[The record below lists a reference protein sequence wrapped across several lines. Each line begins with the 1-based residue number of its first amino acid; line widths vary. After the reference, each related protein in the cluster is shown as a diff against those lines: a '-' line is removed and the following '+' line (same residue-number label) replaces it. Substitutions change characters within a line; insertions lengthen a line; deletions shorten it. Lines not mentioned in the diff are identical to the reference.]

1 MLKSIAEC
9 WSSGSAQAISPHT
22 LAEFR
27 RGAAA
32 NGTATWATRIRGVAD
47 AGSRPSA
54 KRTWRASVV
63 HASSTAR
70 GSILTAEEVIPS
82 PSEEESILVNY
93 AVNLL
98 VHGVNSVP
106 GQQRAKGSR
115 QVAVEQDAHERLC
128 RWRDQ
133 RLLGE
138 LQDSDR
144 MLAGDGWKFVQ
155 ELVERM
161 ASFQVVDQ

>member
-1 MLKSIAEC
+1 MFALRSTV
-9 WSSGSAQAISPHT
+9 P
-22 LAEFR
+22 
-27 RGAAA
+27 
-32 NGTATWATRIRGVAD
+32 V
-47 AGSRPSA
+47 
-54 KRTWRASVV
+54 SV
-63 HASSTAR
+63 
-70 GSILTAEEVIPS
+70 
-82 PSEEESILVNY
+82 
-93 AVNLL
+93 
-98 VHGVNSVP
+98 SVY
-106 GQQRAKGSR
+106 RSMTIGSR

-161 ASFQVVDQ
+161 ASFQVVDQILHRDASAREYRRASQALGRGSDQRVC